1 MPPKRTKPAAAKAAK
16 GGAVGGGKGK
26 PGRPTLLT
34 PALAS
39 EFCDLIRAG
48 NYFETVCRYL
58 GIDESVAYDWLN
70 WGNEGR
76 EAAGDWPDA
85 YRSFAKSLAQA
96 ESLAEVQAVAS
107 LKQAGMPHKLPDRM
121 FDAEGKVLPG
131 VVYGDWRATAEFL
144 ARRYRGRWAPNA
156 KHEVT
161 GKDGGPIEV
170 DHGSEAIEQLIGAI
184 AGIAARSGQGSGDP
198 PADPAAGEGTGD

>member
-1 MPPKRTKPAAAKAAK
+1 MPRAKPPKPPEPAKPAAK
-16 GGAVGGGKGK
+16 GKG
-26 PGRPTLLT
+26 GRPTILT

-58 GIDESVAYDWLN
+58 QLDESVAYDWLN
-70 WGNEGR
+70 WGREGR
-76 EAAGDWPDA
+76 EAAGNWPDA
-85 YRSFAKSLAQA
+85 YRTFAKSLAQA
-96 ESLAEVQAVAS
+96 EALAEVQAVAS

-121 FDAEGKVLPG
+121 YDAEGKVLPG

-156 KHEVT
+156 KHEIT
-161 GKDGGPIEV
+161 GTDGGPIKTETTSRLTLDAAQSLAV
-170 DHGSEAIEQLIGAI
+170 VEFLQATAQTSTEGDTGAEDDD
-184 AGIAARSGQGSGDP
+184 A
-198 PADPAAGEGTGD
+198 TG